1 VREKDK
7 NKNTGMEEVEGKA
20 LAIVAVEEL
29 DRDIEEKN
37 FLLRGKNKIK

>member
-1 VREKDK
+1 MREKDK

-29 DRDIEEKN
+29 DRDIEEKK
-37 FLLRGKNKIK
+37 LSVERKK

>member
-1 VREKDK
+1 MREKDK

-29 DRDIEEKN
+29 DGDIEEKK
-37 FLLRGKNKIK
+37 LSVERKK

>member
-29 DRDIEEKN
+29 DRDIEEKK
-37 FLLRGKNKIK
+37 LSVERKK